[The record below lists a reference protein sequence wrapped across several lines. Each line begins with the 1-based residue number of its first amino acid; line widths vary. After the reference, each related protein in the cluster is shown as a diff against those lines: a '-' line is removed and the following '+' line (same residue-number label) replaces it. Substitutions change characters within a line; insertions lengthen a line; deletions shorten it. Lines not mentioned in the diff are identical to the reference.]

1 MPAHDFYHDVVK
13 AALIA
18 DGWTIHN
25 DPLRSACGQEG
36 SLRRPRRGAV
46 ARRRQGGPEDRRR
59 VESFLGASEVA
70 DLEHALGQCI
80 LYEAIL
86 EQNDPDRL
94 VYLAVHEEIHEELFQ
109 EPIGQILLKHQRLRL
124 IVFDPEKGRIVQWVP
139 E

>member
-13 AALIA
+13 SALIA

-25 DPLRSACGQEG
+25 DPLCLHVGKKDLSVD
-36 SLRRPRRGAV
+36 LGAEPLLAAEKDGRTIAV
-46 ARRRQGGPEDRRR
+46 
-59 VESFLGASEVA
+59 VLESFLGASEVA

-86 EQNDPDRL
+86 EQDDPDRL

-109 EPIGQILLKHQRLRL
+109 EPIGQILLKHRRLRL